1 MSEETKSSEK
11 MTIEE
16 MLERLK
22 NDPSWCEDEATRA
35 QIASQLMYIIIES

>member
-1 MSEETKSSEK
+1 

-22 NDPSWCEDEATRA
+22 NDPTWCEDEQTRA
-35 QIASQLMYIIIES
+35 VIAGQLMYVIIES

>member
-1 MSEETKSSEK
+1 MENKG

-22 NDPSWCEDEATRA
+22 NDASWCDDEATRA
-35 QIASQLMYIIIES
+35 MIAGQLGNTIIES